1 MQLSNDLKEKLLV
14 KLLLGENHQ
23 EEKSSVEFW
32 EIGKD
37 YMIRTVTMIYL
48 GVLKNFNDKELLF
61 EDVAWIPETSRW
73 NEFVNGAKPNEMEP
87 YPNDVIIG
95 RSALLDAT
103 VMTKK
108 IKREV
113 I

>member
-1 MQLSNDLKEKLLV
+1 MQLSNEIKDKVLLKLID
-14 KLLLGENHQ
+14 GETHL
-23 EEKSSVEFW
+23 ERKEFW

-37 YMIRTVTMIYL
+37 YMVRTVTMIYL

-73 NEFVNGAKPNEMEP
+73 NEFVRGAKPNEMEP

-108 IKREV
+108 IEREV